1 MAYCVYCHTNKANGK
16 KYIGITQQTPEKRWK
31 NGKGYSTQHF
41 ARAIQKYGWNNF
53 EHTILMS
60 NLTKNQAC
68 YYERLYIKKYET
80 TSPEKGYNET
90 LGGDGGGMYNKHH
103 TQSARDKISEARKII
118 GFSEAHKRHIS
129 ESKAGVK
136 HHLARPVYQY
146 SKDGTFI
153 KKWDYMNEAAK
164 NLNLSRGS
172 ISNVCRGR
180 GKTSGGFVW
189 SYQDKGHQL

>member
-1 MAYCVYCHTNKANGK
+1 MAYCVYCHTNKENGK
-16 KYIGITQQTPEKRWK
+16 KYIGITQQTPERRWK

-53 EHTILMS
+53 EHIILMS

-189 SYQDKGHQL
+189 SYQYKGHQL